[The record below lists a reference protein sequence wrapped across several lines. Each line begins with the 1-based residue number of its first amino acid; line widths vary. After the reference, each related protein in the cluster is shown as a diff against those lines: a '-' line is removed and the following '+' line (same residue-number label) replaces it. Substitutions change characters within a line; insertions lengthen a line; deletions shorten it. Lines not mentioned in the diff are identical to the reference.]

1 MMRKIREKNWVFHEK
16 QVIKKLLPYLINL
29 SLHTICQLLKRV
41 KYALKQ
47 RRN

>member
-1 MMRKIREKNWVFHEK
+1 MMRKIREKNYGFREK
-16 QVIKKLLPYLINL
+16 QVIEGLLPYLINL